1 MQSLLNIL
9 LLPFTTIAAAMRWF
23 GRASVATR
31 IAWIVALFQF
41 VVVVLAV
48 SVVLGTG
55 ERAVLQSWWSPG
67 KAIALV
73 LLLVLVPL
81 LVYQA
86 ARLWLEHQGG
96 RWPDIAAAWSAA
108 GDELGRQQISLTES
122 PLFLVLGSDGG
133 ESERAL
139 FAEPPTPIVVE
150 QSPPGGGPLHVFASR
165 DAIFVCFS
173 GVGQTAASAA
183 AVRVAMA
190 GGVQSWS
197 DPMSGAGSEAL
208 SDQSGVERESSELA
222 GAGRHAV
229 RSTRPLHSAKERRD
243 ATDRLESA
251 CDQLRQA
258 RIPLAA
264 INGVVV
270 LLPLQIDRDADADAA
285 SLGQAVG
292 EDLATITRVLGV
304 RAPVTLV
311 AGVLQDDPA
320 IDDLL
325 SRLDAGKRTAAC
337 GQPFPLGLPPTAE
350 HLHALAFN
358 ATGSLNDRLAE
369 LLLDPRRISQQ
380 PANRHLLAMLGR
392 LRLHISTQI
401 ARVLQQAFS
410 PDLHG
415 GVDGRRGVM
424 PLLAGCYVASIS
436 GNPSRRAYVR
446 GLLDRVVQMQGELD
460 WTDESLRAEAWAGRM
475 ARVLFAAAGVMVL
488 AIVAIVWWRLSR

>member
-1 MQSLLNIL
+1 MTTIL
-9 LLPFTTIAAAMRWF
+9 LAPFAAIVAAVHWF
-23 GRASVATR
+23 ARASLAAR

-41 VVVVLAV
+41 VVVLLAV
-48 SVVLGTG
+48 IVVLGTG
-55 ERAVLQSWWSPG
+55 DRAVIQAWWSPG
-67 KAIALV
+67 KAIALL
-73 LLLVLVPL
+73 LLLVLVPG

-108 GDELGRQQISLTES
+108 VTELDRQQISLTES

-139 FAEPPTPIVVE
+139 FTETPTPLVVN
-150 QSPPGGGPLHVFASR
+150 QSPAGGGPLHFFASR
-165 DAIFVCFS
+165 EAIFLCVS
-173 GVGQTAASAA
+173 GAGQTAVAA
-183 AVRVAMA
+183 
-190 GGVQSWS
+190 
-197 DPMSGAGSEAL
+197 SGANHRAAGSGTL
-208 SDQSGVERESSELA
+208 PRSG
-222 GAGRHAV
+222 
-229 RSTRPLHSAKERRD
+229 KERRE
-243 ATDRLESA
+243 ATDRLEFA

-258 RIPLAA
+258 RSPMAA
-264 INGVVV
+264 VNGVVV
-270 LLPLQIDRDADADAA
+270 LLPLQMNETADAEAA

-325 SRLDAGKRTAAC
+325 SLLEAGKRAAAC
-337 GQPFPLGLPPTAE
+337 GQPFPPGLPPTPE
-350 HLHALAFN
+350 HLHALALN

-369 LLLDPRRISQQ
+369 LLLDSRRIAQQ

-392 LRLHISTQI
+392 LRLHLSTQL

-410 PDLHG
+410 PNLHG
-415 GVDGRRGVM
+415 GVDGRRCVL

-436 GNPSRRAYVR
+436 GTPSRQAYVR
-446 GLLDRVVQMQGELD
+446 GLLDSVVQMQGELD
-460 WTDESLRAEAWAGRM
+460 WTDESLRAEAWAGRVS
-475 ARVLFAAAGVMVL
+475 RILFTAAALMAA
-488 AIVAIVWWRLSR
+488 AIVGIVWWRMSQ

>member
-1 MQSLLNIL
+1 MQSLLTIL
-9 LLPFTTIAAAMRWF
+9 LLPFTATAAAVRWF
-23 GRASVATR
+23 GRASVAAR

-41 VVVVLAV
+41 VVVALAA
-48 SVVLGTG
+48 SVVLGAG
-55 ERAVLQSWWSPG
+55 DRAVLQSWWSPG
-67 KAIALV
+67 KALAL
-73 LLLVLVPL
+73 LLLVVLVPF

-108 GDELGRQQISLTES
+108 GDELGRQQISLADS

-133 ESERAL
+133 ELERAL
-139 FAEPPTPIVVE
+139 LTESSAPLLVQ
-150 QSPPGGGPLHVFASR
+150 QSPAGGGPLHVFASR
-165 DAIFVCFS
+165 EAIFVCFS
-173 GVGQTAASAA
+173 GAGQTAVTAASIRSALADRDHPSSGPQAGATPEAVADPAA
-183 AVRVAMA
+183 A
-190 GGVQSWS
+190 GLE
-197 DPMSGAGSEAL
+197 SGAVAL
-208 SDQSGVERESSELA
+208 DAQRTARSSPPS
-222 GAGRHAV
+222 R
-229 RSTRPLHSAKERRD
+229 SAKERRE
-243 ATDRLESA
+243 AAGRLEFA

-258 RIPLAA
+258 RVPLAS

-270 LLPLQIDRDADADAA
+270 LLTLQVDSPADADAA
-285 SLGQAVG
+285 RLGEAVG

-325 SRLDAGKRTAAC
+325 PRLDAGKRAAAC

-369 LLLDPRRISQQ
+369 LLLDPRRIAQQ

-392 LRLHISTQI
+392 MRLHVSTQI

-415 GVDGRRGVM
+415 GNDGRRGVL

-436 GNPSRRAYVR
+436 RDAGRRAF
-446 GLLDRVVQMQGELD
+446 GQGMLDRVVQLQGELD
-460 WTDESLRAEAWAGRM
+460 WTDDSLRAEAWAGRM
-475 ARVLFAAAGVMVL
+475 SRLLFGAAAVMVV
-488 AIVAIVWWRLSR
+488 AMVAIVWWRLSR

>member
-1 MQSLLNIL
+1 MQSLLVIL
-9 LLPFTTIAAAMRWF
+9 MLPFTATAAAVRWF
-23 GRASVATR
+23 GRASVAAR
-31 IAWIVALFQF
+31 IAWIVALFQI

-48 SVVLGTG
+48 SVVLGAG
-55 ERAVLQSWWSPG
+55 DRAVLQAWWSPG

-73 LLLVLVPL
+73 LLLLLVPL

-96 RWPDIAAAWSAA
+96 RWPDIGAAWSTAVA
-108 GDELGRQQISLTES
+108 ELGRQQISLTES

-133 ESERAL
+133 ELERAL
-139 FAEPPTPIVVE
+139 FAEPPLPLVVE
-150 QSPPGGGPLHVFASR
+150 QSPSGGGPLHIFASR

-173 GVGQTAASAA
+173 GAGQTAVSAA
-183 AVRVAMA
+183 AVRSARTD
-190 GGVQSWS
+190 GVQVWNPSQTV
-197 DPMSGAGSEAL
+197 AGSEAVA
-208 SDQSGVERESSELA
+208 DQAAGQHEAGLLA
-222 GAGRHAV
+222 GDGQHAAPSSPPP
-229 RSTRPLHSAKERRD
+229 RSGKERHD
-243 ATDRLESA
+243 AADRLEFA
-251 CDQLRQA
+251 CDQLRLA

-270 LLPLQIDRDADADAA
+270 LLPLQINRTAEAEAA
-285 SLGQAVG
+285 TLGQAVG

-304 RAPVTLV
+304 RAPVTMV

-325 SRLDAGKRTAAC
+325 TRLDVGKRSAVC
-337 GQPFPLGLPPTAE
+337 GQPFPLGLPPAPE

-369 LLLDPRRISQQ
+369 LLLDPRRIGQQ

-415 GVDGRRGVM
+415 GVDGRRGAM
-424 PLLAGCYVASIS
+424 PLLAGCYVASVS
-436 GNPSRRAYVR
+436 ANANRRAFVR

-460 WTDESLRAEAWAGRM
+460 WTDESLRAEAWAARM
-475 ARVLFAAAGVMVL
+475 SRVLFAATAVMVL
-488 AIVAIVWWRLSR
+488 AIVAIVWWRMSR

>member
-9 LLPFTTIAAAMRWF
+9 LLPFTAITAAVRWF
-23 GRASVATR
+23 GRASVAAR

-48 SVVLGTG
+48 SVVLGAG
-55 ERAVLQSWWSPG
+55 DRAVLQSWWSPG
-67 KAIALV
+67 KALAL
-73 LLLVLVPL
+73 LLLVVLVPF

-108 GDELGRQQISLTES
+108 GDELSRQQISLADS

-133 ESERAL
+133 ELERAL
-139 FAEPPTPIVVE
+139 LAESSAPLLVQ
-150 QSPPGGGPLHVFASR
+150 QSPAGGGPLHVFASR
-165 DAIFVCFS
+165 EAIFVCFS
-173 GVGQTAASAA
+173 GAGQTAVTAASIRSALA
-183 AVRVAMA
+183 DGDQPSSGPLAGVDPETVSDHDAVRQEPGAVAVDA
-190 GGVQSWS
+190 RRT
-197 DPMSGAGSEAL
+197 A
-208 SDQSGVERESSELA
+208 
-222 GAGRHAV
+222 
-229 RSTRPLHSAKERRD
+229 RSNPPSRSAKERRE
-243 ATDRLESA
+243 AADRLEFA

-258 RIPLAA
+258 RVPLAS

-270 LLPLQIDRDADADAA
+270 LLTLQVNSPADTDAA
-285 SLGQAVG
+285 RLGEAVG

-325 SRLDAGKRTAAC
+325 PRLDAGKRAAAC

-369 LLLDPRRISQQ
+369 LLLDPRRIAQQ

-392 LRLHISTQI
+392 MRLYVSTQI

-415 GVDGRRGVM
+415 GSDGRRGVLPM
-424 PLLAGCYVASIS
+424 LAGCYVASIS
-436 GNPSRRAYVR
+436 GDAGRRAF
-446 GLLDRVVQMQGELD
+446 GQGMLDRVVQLQGELD
-460 WTDESLRAEAWAGRM
+460 WTDDSLRAEAWAGRM
-475 ARVLFAAAGVMVL
+475 SRLLFGAAAVMVV
-488 AIVAIVWWRLSR
+488 AMVAIVWWRLSR

>member
-1 MQSLLNIL
+1 MQLLLNIL
-9 LLPFTTIAAAMRWF
+9 LLPITSTSAAVRWF
-23 GRASVATR
+23 AKTSVAAR

-41 VVVVLAV
+41 VVVVLAAI
-48 SVVLGTG
+48 VVFGMG
-55 ERAVLQSWWSPG
+55 DRAVLQSWWSPG
-67 KAIALV
+67 KALALV
-73 LLLVLVPL
+73 LLLMLVPL

-108 GDELGRQQISLTES
+108 ITELSRQQISFTES

-133 ESERAL
+133 ELERAL
-139 FAEPPTPIVVE
+139 FAELPTPLVVQ
-150 QSPPGGGPLHVFASR
+150 QSPAGGGPIHVFASR

-173 GVGQTAASAA
+173 GAGQTAVAA
-183 AVRVAMA
+183 T
-190 GGVQSWS
+190 
-197 DPMSGAGSEAL
+197 
-208 SDQSGVERESSELA
+208 
-222 GAGRHAV
+222 AV
-229 RSTRPLHSAKERRD
+229 RSAMADGVRSVTGPEAVADQAGAAQEADAVEGNGWHAAPSAPPPRTGKQSRE
-243 ATDRLESA
+243 AGDRLAFA

-270 LLPLQIDRDADADAA
+270 LLPLQMDHAADAETA

-292 EDLATITRVLGV
+292 EDLATITRVLGM

-320 IDDLL
+320 IEDLL
-325 SRLDAGKRTAAC
+325 TRLDPGKRAAAC
-337 GQPFPLGLPPTAE
+337 GQSFPLGLPPTPE

-369 LLLDPRRISQQ
+369 LLLDPRRITQQ
-380 PANRHLLAMLGR
+380 PANRHLLALLGR
-392 LRLHISTQI
+392 LRLHVSTQI

-410 PDLHG
+410 RDLHG
-415 GVDGRRGVM
+415 GVDGRRGVL

-436 GNPSRRAYVR
+436 GNASRRAYVR
-446 GLLDRVVQMQGELD
+446 GLLDRVSQMQGELD
-460 WTDESLRAEAWAGRM
+460 WTDESLRAEAWAARM
-475 ARVLFAAAGVMVL
+475 ARVLFAAAAVMVA
-488 AIVAIVWWRLSR
+488 AIVVIVWWKVSR

>member
-1 MQSLLNIL
+1 MQLLLNIL
-9 LLPFTTIAAAMRWF
+9 LLPITSTSAAVRWF
-23 GRASVATR
+23 AKTSVAAR

-41 VVVVLAV
+41 VVVVLAAI
-48 SVVLGTG
+48 VVFGMG
-55 ERAVLQSWWSPG
+55 DRAVLQSWWSPG
-67 KAIALV
+67 KALALV
-73 LLLVLVPL
+73 LLLMLVPL

-108 GDELGRQQISLTES
+108 ITELSRQQISFTES

-133 ESERAL
+133 ELERAL
-139 FAEPPTPIVVE
+139 FAELPTPLVVQ
-150 QSPPGGGPLHVFASR
+150 QSPAGGGPIHVFASR

-173 GVGQTAASAA
+173 GAGQTAVAA
-183 AVRVAMA
+183 T
-190 GGVQSWS
+190 
-197 DPMSGAGSEAL
+197 
-208 SDQSGVERESSELA
+208 
-222 GAGRHAV
+222 AV
-229 RSTRPLHSAKERRD
+229 RSAMADGVRSVTGPEAVVDQAGAAQEAD
-243 ATDRLESA
+243 AVEGNGWHAAPSGPPPRSGKQSREAGDRLAFA

-270 LLPLQIDRDADADAA
+270 LLPLQMDHAADAETA

-292 EDLATITRVLGV
+292 EDLATITRVLGM

-320 IDDLL
+320 IEDLL
-325 SRLDAGKRTAAC
+325 TRLDPGKRAAAC
-337 GQPFPLGLPPTAE
+337 GQSFPLGLPPTPE

-369 LLLDPRRISQQ
+369 LLLDPRRITQQ
-380 PANRHLLAMLGR
+380 PANRHLLALLGR
-392 LRLHISTQI
+392 LRLHVSTQI

-410 PDLHG
+410 RDLHG
-415 GVDGRRGVM
+415 GVDGRRGVL

-436 GNPSRRAYVR
+436 GNASRRAYVR
-446 GLLDRVVQMQGELD
+446 GLLDRVSQMQGELD
-460 WTDESLRAEAWAGRM
+460 WTDESLRAEAWAARM
-475 ARVLFAAAGVMVL
+475 ARVLFAAAAVMVA
-488 AIVAIVWWRLSR
+488 AIVVIVWWKVSR

>member
-1 MQSLLNIL
+1 MQLLLNIL
-9 LLPFTTIAAAMRWF
+9 LLPITSTSAAVRWF
-23 GRASVATR
+23 AKTSVAAR

-41 VVVVLAV
+41 VVVVLAAI
-48 SVVLGTG
+48 VVFGMG
-55 ERAVLQSWWSPG
+55 DRAVLQSWWSPG
-67 KAIALV
+67 KALALV
-73 LLLVLVPL
+73 LLLMLVPL

-108 GDELGRQQISLTES
+108 ITELSRQQISFTES

-133 ESERAL
+133 ELERAL
-139 FAEPPTPIVVE
+139 FAELPTPLVVQ
-150 QSPPGGGPLHVFASR
+150 QSPAGGGPIHVFASR

-173 GVGQTAASAA
+173 GAGQTAVAA
-183 AVRVAMA
+183 T
-190 GGVQSWS
+190 
-197 DPMSGAGSEAL
+197 
-208 SDQSGVERESSELA
+208 
-222 GAGRHAV
+222 AV
-229 RSTRPLHSAKERRD
+229 RSAMADGVRSVTGPEAVADQAGAAQEAD
-243 ATDRLESA
+243 AVEGNGWHAAPSGPPPRSGKQSREAGDRLAFA

-270 LLPLQIDRDADADAA
+270 LLPLQMDHAADAETA

-292 EDLATITRVLGV
+292 EDLATITRVLGM

-320 IDDLL
+320 IEDLL
-325 SRLDAGKRTAAC
+325 TRLDPGKRAAAC
-337 GQPFPLGLPPTAE
+337 GQSFPLGLPPTPE

-369 LLLDPRRISQQ
+369 LLLDPRRITQQ
-380 PANRHLLAMLGR
+380 PSNRHLLALFGR
-392 LRLHISTQI
+392 LRLHVTTQI

-410 PDLHG
+410 RDLHG

-436 GNPSRRAYVR
+436 GNASRRAYVR
-446 GLLDRVVQMQGELD
+446 GLLDRVSQMQGELD
-460 WTDESLRAEAWAGRM
+460 WTDESLRAEAWAARM
-475 ARVLFAAAGVMVL
+475 ARVLFAAAAVMVA
-488 AIVAIVWWRLSR
+488 AIVVIVWWKVSR